1 MKAFVT
7 GATGFLGSHVARVLA
22 EQGAELR
29 LLVRPTSDLRN
40 LDGLNADR
48 VVGDLRDAAS
58 ISKALSGCDV
68 VFHVAADYRLWVR
81 DPDEMYRSNVEGT
94 RSLLEAARKQ
104 GVRRVVYT
112 SSVATMGFTSNHAW
126 TGEGARPHTSTVAD
140 EESPVSL
147 ADMIGHYKRS
157 KFMAEQVAVEAARS
171 GVDVVIV
178 NPTTPIGE
186 RDIKPTPTGRIVVDF
201 LKRKFPAYV
210 ETGLNLVDAT
220 ECARGHVQALEKGR
234 SGERY
239 ILGGE
244 NLTLKQILDRLAAIT
259 GLPSPTVKLP
269 YIFALAA
276 GVVDEMVTGRLLGR
290 EPRATIDAVRMG
302 RKMMFVSSA
311 KAERELGWRT
321 VPVDGAHCAGRWTG
335 SGATGMSR
343 IAIIAAMEREVG
355 PLIRNWKVR
364 TMEHGG
370 RRYRL
375 FENGEATLVC
385 GGIGAEAARRA
396 TEAVI
401 REVNP
406 VRVISVG
413 FAGALDASLQVG
425 HVFEPRTV
433 INAADGVRT
442 EVGSGEGILV
452 SSATVAGK
460 EQKIRF
466 RQSLWRE
473 CGGHGS
479 RSRGARSA
487 GAGSRVRSF
496 ESHLRRR
503 RFHPARVGSL
513 CGGRRELSV
522 RPLRVPCGSAPV
534 AVGRDDCAG
543 AE

>member
-1 MKAFVT
+1 
-7 GATGFLGSHVARVLA
+7 VLA

-40 LDGLNADR
+40 LEEVKADR
-48 VVGDLRDAAS
+48 VAGDLRDPAS
-58 ISKALSGCDV
+58 IEKALSGCEV

-81 DPDEMYRSNVEGT
+81 DPEEMYRSNVEGT
-94 RSLLEAARKQ
+94 RWLLEAARKQ

-112 SSVATMGFTSNHAW
+112 SSVATMGFIATQA
-126 TGEGARPHTSTVAD
+126 STVAD
-140 EESPVSL
+140 EESPVGL

-157 KFMAEQVAVEAARS
+157 KFMAEQVAVDAARS

-276 GVVDEMVTGRLLGR
+276 GVVDEMVMGRFLGR
-290 EPRATIDAVRMG
+290 EPRATIDAVRIG

-321 VPVDGAHCAGRWTG
+321 VPVDGA
-335 SGATGMSR
+335 
-343 IAIIAAMEREVG
+343 
-355 PLIRNWKVR
+355 
-364 TMEHGG
+364 
-370 RRYRL
+370 
-375 FENGEATLVC
+375 
-385 GGIGAEAARRA
+385 
-396 TEAVI
+396 
-401 REVNP
+401 
-406 VRVISVG
+406 
-413 FAGALDASLQVG
+413 
-425 HVFEPRTV
+425 
-433 INAADGVRT
+433 
-442 EVGSGEGILV
+442 
-452 SSATVAGK
+452 
-460 EQKIRF
+460 
-466 RQSLWRE
+466 
-473 CGGHGS
+473 
-479 RSRGARSA
+479 
-487 GAGSRVRSF
+487 
-496 ESHLRRR
+496 LRR
-503 RFHPARVGSL
+503 
-513 CGGRRELSV
+513 SV
-522 RPLRVPCGSAPV
+522 EWFRANGYV
-534 AVGRDDCAG
+534 
-543 AE
+543 